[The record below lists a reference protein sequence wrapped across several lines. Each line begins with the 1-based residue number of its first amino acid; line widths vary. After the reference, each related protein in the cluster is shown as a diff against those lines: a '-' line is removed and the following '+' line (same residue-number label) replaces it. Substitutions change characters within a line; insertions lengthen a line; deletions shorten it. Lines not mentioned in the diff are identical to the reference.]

1 MQIEDALARFIT
13 QLQADGRSQHTIGQ
27 YQRHVRLLVRWLKA
41 NGRKMDLPSI
51 SHEDLAEFLVSP
63 MAESTADGRR
73 KKATSSNA
81 MRTSLRMFFDYVH
94 KAGLAPTN
102 AARLVRRARC
112 GCPPPRGLSEAEQ
125 QRLLDTV
132 AAGEGSEAER
142 DHLLVHLMLRTGIR
156 IGSAVG
162 LDVDDV
168 DVDSGTI
175 LLRRCKNGRVDRVVL
190 ADDVRDHLGQYLN
203 GRSPGP
209 LFRSK
214 NSQRIS
220 TRQVQ
225 RRLRGWL
232 REARIDKPA
241 SAHWLRHSFAMRL
254 YEKTC
259 DLALV
264 KAALGHR
271 SILSTTV
278 YARCDEARL
287 RAALA
292 S

>member
-1 MQIEDALARFIT
+1 MQIEDALARFTT
-13 QLQADGRSQHTIGQ
+13 QLQADGRSKHTIGQ
-27 YQRHVRLLVRWLKA
+27 YQRHVRLLTRWLKA
-41 NGRKMDLPSI
+41 NNRDTSI
-51 SHEDLAEFLVSP
+51 ARIDHDDLAEFLVSS
-63 MAESTADGRR
+63 MAGSRPDGGR

-81 MRTSLRMFFDYVH
+81 LRTSLRMFFDYVH

-112 GCPPPRGLSEAEQ
+112 GSPPPRGLSKREQ
-125 QRLLDTV
+125 QRLLDTL
-132 AAGEGSEAER
+132 ASGEGPEAQR

-168 DVDSGTI
+168 DLESGTI
-175 LLRRCKNGRVDRVVL
+175 LLRTCKNGRVERVIL
-190 ADDVRDHLGQYLN
+190 ADDIRDHLSRYLD
-203 GRSPGP
+203 GRSRGP
-209 LFRSK
+209 LFCNR
-214 NSQRIS
+214 NDRRIS
-220 TRQVQ
+220 VRHVQ

-232 REARIDKPA
+232 QEAGIGKPA

-254 YEKTC
+254 YEKTS

-271 SILSTTV
+271 SIMSTTV